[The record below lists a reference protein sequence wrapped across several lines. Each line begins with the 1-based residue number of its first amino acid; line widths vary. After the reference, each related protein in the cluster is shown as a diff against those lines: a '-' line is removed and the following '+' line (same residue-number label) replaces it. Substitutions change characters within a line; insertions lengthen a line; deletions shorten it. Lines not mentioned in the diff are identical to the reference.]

1 MVTNGETKREA
12 QTMET
17 LIAYLP
23 KMANALEKIATYLEK
38 KHKEKETCGSR
49 TTSSTES
56 TSRAQG

>member
-1 MVTNGETKREA
+1 MVTNGETRREA

-38 KHKEKETCGSR
+38 KQKEKETCGSR
-49 TTSSTES
+49 TTNST
-56 TSRAQG
+56 G